1 MYLWCNKMKTTK
13 TVTVCFVAFLASVGQ
28 LPAQTANYFT
38 TLTNLMYTDA
48 ALARDFFDSLG
59 EEEILTLCSQAFEH
73 GWDSYVIGAGILQ
86 PTLGKRWEKEPPGY
100 REAVRI
106 VTNTNYH
113 PGMRYELAGYFFT
126 RAGGWKHEEI
136 YEYMDLLRDLLFTKD
151 ARIEYR
157 QGLAEDVAFGLW
169 FLIRDSVGG
178 NEITESV
185 RRHISRIAYWARDIQ
200 ESALQRVEDEN
211 VPVQEKTACIY
222 IICHMLAHAGGA
234 DRAIEKATGD
244 DSLRQTMSQ
253 ARQVLVR
260 VLLQKKYPP
269 EIRKTVV
276 GLNSVHGCEL
286 GALLT
291 VKDVERL
298 ASDEAFKGREEDI
311 ERLRQK
317 VATRIRTRD
326 H

>member
-13 TVTVCFVAFLASVGQ
+13 TVTVCFVAFLASAGQ

-48 ALARDFFDSLG
+48 ARARDFFNSLG

-126 RAGGWKHEEI
+126 RACGWKHEEI
-136 YEYMDLLRDLLFTKD
+136 YEYMDLLKNLLF
-151 ARIEYR
+151 
-157 QGLAEDVAFGLW
+157 AEDVPLRYRSVLSERIALGIRI
-169 FLIRDSVGG
+169 LIRDILERQSTSERDKKYLSRVGRYAAQ
-178 NEITESV
+178 I
-185 RRHISRIAYWARDIQ
+185 
-200 ESALQRVEDEN
+200 
-211 VPVQEKTACIY
+211 
-222 IICHMLAHAGGA
+222 LAHALERVDENRLPIAERLQGCFVVCHILGLDEEA
-234 DRAIEKATGD
+234 AKAVEKATGD
-244 DSLRQTMSQ
+244 DSLRRAMSQ
-253 ARQVLVR
+253 AREALVR

-317 VATRIRTRD
+317 VATRIRAGD

>member
-1 MYLWCNKMKTTK
+1 MNTTK
-13 TVTVCFVAFLASVGQ
+13 TVTVCFIAFLASIGQ

-48 ALARDFFDSLG
+48 ARARDFFNSLG

-100 REAVRI
+100 QEAVRI

-113 PGMRYELAGYFFT
+113 SRIRCELGVDFLLAG
-126 RAGGWKHEEI
+126 RDWKQEEKF
-136 YEYMDLLRDLLFTKD
+136 EYLEILKNLLF
-151 ARIEYR
+151 
-157 QGLAEDVAFGLW
+157 AEDVPLEDRRVLSENIGLG
-169 FLIRDSVGG
+169 LRVLMERVLKEEELSEREKEYLLDLA
-178 NEITESV
+178 
-185 RRHISRIAYWARDIQ
+185 RYAARI
-200 ESALQRVEDEN
+200 
-211 VPVQEKTACIY
+211 
-222 IICHMLAHAGGA
+222 LAHALERVDENRLPIAERLQGCFVVCHILGLDEEA
-234 DRAIEKATGD
+234 AKAVEKATGD
-244 DSLRQTMSQ
+244 DSLRRAISQ
-253 ARQVLVR
+253 AREALVR
-260 VLLQKKYPP
+260 VLLQKDYPP
-269 EIRKTVV
+269 EMRKTVV

-291 VKDVERL
+291 VKDLERL